1 MQHLETK
8 AKQLLVAKSLLSTA
22 LLSTALLSTALL
34 STALLSTALLSIVQQ
49 SILALVLRMDPAV
62 RRLGI
67 TKLGITDSSMLTCRM
82 KDVQL
87 ASAMH

>member
-1 MQHLETK
+1 
-8 AKQLLVAKSLLSTA
+8 
-22 LLSTALLSTALL
+22 
-34 STALLSTALLSIVQQ
+34 VQQ

-62 RRLGI
+62 RRLGITKLGITKLGI